1 LSPST
6 QTEVR
11 NPTERD
17 DRSSSVDPLTDME
30 ARSLAWCRA
39 CLYANPFVALG
50 NAMLTGYVM
59 SRVRRNRRG

>member
-1 LSPST
+1 LSPSL

-11 NPTERD
+11 KPTERD
-17 DRSSSVDPLTDME
+17 DRSSPVDPLADME
-30 ARSLAWCRA
+30 ACSLAWCRA

-50 NAMLTGYVM
+50 NAMLNGYIM